1 MLAVVNGALSWHLV
15 RAALAGVLA
24 LLPLPTW
31 AEDPVVPRVHT
42 NQTYLEELQQ
52 TSGLDIADPLAVF
65 AMVFA
70 SLPASVRVYPTESY
84 YYFHFV
90 HNNRPFGGSFRLD
103 PRTREEGKIE
113 FGYYQGLSLWKDEGG
128 VDRFLVLDQ
137 THGVKVERVERL
149 VYRVSYKDKSVVFAL
164 NDLSGVKAPP
174 AALGADEK
182 YFGPIFDESGI
193 RFLLVYNTR
202 LKAFHYILDET
213 VNVADEFYAAKR
225 VDRIVIGRRTGF
237 AFYRDHRLDRKI
249 LIGAFEGNTRVNNW
263 FDGPFDQLPENF
275 IEGEDLRE
283 AIIAADPSVKGQID
297 RLGHYL
303 KEEGRY
309 VISPYMHYK
318 AESDLLRI
326 HACASSRLKRPN
338 YHRCFVV
345 SHEGQID
352 PPLPREA
359 SKEK

>member
-1 MLAVVNGALSWHLV
+1 M
-15 RAALAGVLA
+15 
-24 LLPLPTW
+24 
-31 AEDPVVPRVHT
+31 
-42 NQTYLEELQQ
+42 
-52 TSGLDIADPLAVF
+52 
-65 AMVFA
+65 
-70 SLPASVRVYPTESY
+70 
-84 YYFHFV
+84 
-90 HNNRPFGGSFRLD
+90 
-103 PRTREEGKIE
+103 
-113 FGYYQGLSLWKDEGG
+113 
-128 VDRFLVLDQ
+128 
-137 THGVKVERVERL
+137 
-149 VYRVSYKDKSVVFAL
+149 
-164 NDLSGVKAPP
+164 
-174 AALGADEK
+174 
-182 YFGPIFDESGI
+182 
-193 RFLLVYNTR
+193 VYNTR

-225 VDRIVIGRRTGF
+225 ADRIVIGRRTGF

-297 RLGHYL
+297 RLGHFL

-326 HACASSRLKRPN
+326 HACASLRLKRAN

-352 PPLPREA
+352 PPLPA
-359 SKEK
+359 AVSKKK